1 MAIITID
8 SQLKRFWLADEEK
21 GWLSAVGNVV
31 NVKNIGI
38 GVHPAMCKGYPA
50 IFFTELSSGAGIKC
64 NILRHDEV
72 VNASTEQDYLRLV
85 SAIIN
90 DTIIPLLEKN
100 SAKINKS
107 IEDAWNKIVPKFG
120 EHPAIVD
127 YIGEVEIDD

>member
-1 MAIITID
+1 MASITID
-8 SQLKRFWLADEEK
+8 RQLKRFWLADEEK

-38 GVHPAMCKGYPA
+38 GVHPAMRKGYPA
-50 IFFTELSSGAGIKC
+50 IFFTELSSGAGIKY
-64 NILRHDEV
+64 NILRPDEV

-90 DTIIPLLEKN
+90 DTIVPLLKKN
-100 SAKINKS
+100 GAKINKS
-107 IEDAWNKIVPKFG
+107 IEDARSKIVPKFG

-127 YIGEVEIDD
+127 YIGEVIAYD